1 MIVHTAP
8 EGVVEQRAVNVQLP
22 SINNRFLYTARP
34 LLPLSRVFI
43 IGSHKRTAEPPAKRS
58 NSRVTKRSKT
68 EDTSGSKRAASS
80 PSLPAKSSG
89 ERDEATSQQG
99 GDKSGVVP
107 ETSSTLEIIS
117 CNEQW
122 KSDNKKELE
131 YQKTDVGVR
140 ISTGDHFIVTT
151 NTRFALHRAKGL
163 DLSQLDLTSLPIR
176 DIPEA
181 FATFAGNKL
190 GFA

>member
-1 MIVHTAP
+1 MFHGPLLSTAP
-8 EGVVEQRAVNVQLP
+8 HQLP

-58 NSRVTKRSKT
+58 NSRVSKRSKT
-68 EDTSGSKRAASS
+68 EHTSGSERAASP

-107 ETSSTLEIIS
+107 ETSPTLEIIS
-117 CNEQW
+117 CDEQW

-131 YQKTDVGVR
+131 YQKTDIGVR
-140 ISTGDHFIVTT
+140 ISTGDHLIVTT
-151 NTRFALHRAKGL
+151 NTRFAMHQAKGL

>member
-1 MIVHTAP
+1 MIAHTAP
-8 EGVVEQRAVNVQLP
+8 EGVVEQRVVNVQVVLTSWALCQSYVEQSINIYVLRPSLSTAPHQLP

-58 NSRVTKRSKT
+58 NSRVSKCSKT
-68 EDTSGSKRAASS
+68 EDTSGSERAASS

-99 GDKSGVVP
+99 GDKSGVAP
-107 ETSSTLEIIS
+107 ETSPTLEIIS
-117 CNEQW
+117 FDEQW

-131 YQKTDVGVR
+131 YHKTDIGV
-140 ISTGDHFIVTT
+140 
-151 NTRFALHRAKGL
+151 
-163 DLSQLDLTSLPIR
+163 
-176 DIPEA
+176 
-181 FATFAGNKL
+181 
-190 GFA
+190 